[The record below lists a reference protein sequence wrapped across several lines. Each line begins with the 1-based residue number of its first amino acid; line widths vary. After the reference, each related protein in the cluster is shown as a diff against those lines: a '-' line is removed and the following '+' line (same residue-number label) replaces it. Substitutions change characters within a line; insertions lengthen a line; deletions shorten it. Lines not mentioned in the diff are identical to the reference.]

1 MGLMMHAKA
10 RSMIELG
17 SYLEALEVLGMAEVC
32 KPTQA
37 LGTKRYPKLNLNI
50 S

>member
-17 SYLEALEVLGMAEVC
+17 NYLEALEVLGMAEVC
-32 KPTQA
+32 K
-37 LGTKRYPKLNLNI
+37 
-50 S
+50 